1 MLSTRHLILGC
12 RKSSLLSVPIL
23 GPKPWSL
30 WHPPSSMDLKVL
42 KRRSSD
48 VNDKAQDKI
57 FTIPNLL
64 CMGRIVA
71 SPYLAYSIVEG
82 ELIRSLAIFCLAG
95 FSDLVSNSIIIPIR
109 RDESFKFKLSS
120 MGG

>member
-1 MLSTRHLILGC
+1 
-12 RKSSLLSVPIL
+12 
-23 GPKPWSL
+23 
-30 WHPPSSMDLKVL
+30 MDLKVL

-48 VNDKAQDKI
+48 VNAKAQDKI
-57 FTIPNLL
+57 FTVPNLL

-82 ELIRSLAIFCLAG
+82 ELTRSLAIFCLAG

-109 RDESFKFKLSS
+109 RDECFKFKLSS